1 MFDDVTGVAPR
12 CGVCALAD
20 AFPGEKAT
28 RLAVMAMAFVRKWC
42 LCLLFLYQGVLAVP
56 TMLNA

>member
-28 RLAVMAMAFVRKWC
+28 RLAVMAMVFVRK
-42 LCLLFLYQGVLAVP
+42 
-56 TMLNA
+56 